1 MLGTIIWFNIDK
13 GHGFIRTES
22 DERLYVALDGFQ
34 PGEAPTERV
43 AGRAVTF
50 ERADAE
56 GTGEA
61 RAVQVAFL
69 PDDGPPRR
77 ARLRS
82 ARSGVRI

>member
-1 MLGTIIWFNIDK
+1 MLGTIIWFNMDK
-13 GHGFIRTES
+13 GHGFIRTED
-22 DERLYVALDGFQ
+22 DERLYVATEGFL

-50 ERADAE
+50 ERDAE
-56 GTGEA
+56 QAEP
-61 RAVQVAFL
+61 RAVQVSFL

>member
-13 GHGFIRTES
+13 GHGFIRTED
-22 DERLYVALDGFQ
+22 DERLYVAKDGFR

-43 AGRAVTF
+43 ADRAVKF
-50 ERADAE
+50 EREDAD
-56 GTGEA
+56 GEP
-61 RAVQVAFL
+61 RAVEVSFL

-82 ARSGVRI
+82 ARSGVRV